1 MIEIVMLIALGF
13 TVASLLALLIAPALW
28 RRAVKLTTRKIK
40 ATMPISVADINADK
54 DLLRA
59 EYAVEMRRLEL
70 GLGKAKE
77 RAARHLMERN
87 QHTVE
92 IGKLETEIAMLKS
105 ALTERSKASSVLEQT
120 VQKHIPEVEAQQAH
134 SLKVIA
140 ARNIELSE
148 RANAFANQRDALEL
162 AQKMVQRQEQEIDR
176 LRQALESL
184 TGTRV
189 NFWGKELS
197 EDIERTAM
205 AKENGK
211 LNAELSRLREDI
223 AQLRELDIADAAKL
237 RTEMHRLADLMLSGK
252 APAKPK
258 KTGPDQAI
266 VEAKAIEDT
275 SQAKVP
281 QEEEPESEK
290 PAQSKRSKRKRAAKP
305 RKSLS
310 ERLAGLKS
318 KKQKENA

>member
-1 MIEIVMLIALGF
+1 MIETVMLIALGF

-92 IGKLETEIAMLKS
+92 IGKLETEIAMLKN
-105 ALTERSKASSVLEQT
+105 ALTERTKASSVLEQT
-120 VQKHIPEVEAQQAH
+120 VQKHIPEVEAQQEH

-140 ARNIELSE
+140 ARDLELSE
-148 RANAFANQRDALEL
+148 RANAFANQGDALEL

-223 AQLRELDIADAAKL
+223 AQLRELDIADAAQL

-252 APAKPK
+252 APAKSK
-258 KTGPDQAI
+258 KTDPDPAI
-266 VEAKAIEDT
+266 VETEAIEET
-275 SQAKVP
+275 SQTKVP
-281 QEEEPESEK
+281 QEEEPESKK
-290 PAQSKRSKRKRAAKP
+290 PAQSKRSKRKQAAKP

-310 ERLAGLKS
+310 ERLAGLKH

>member
-1 MIEIVMLIALGF
+1 MIETVMLIALGF

-92 IGKLETEIAMLKS
+92 IGKLEIEIAMLKN
-105 ALTERSKASSVLEQT
+105 ALTERTKASSVLEQT
-120 VQKHIPEVEAQQAH
+120 VQKHIPEVEAQQEH

-140 ARNIELSE
+140 ARDLELSE
-148 RANAFANQRDALEL
+148 RANAFANQGDALEL

-197 EDIERTAM
+197 EDIELTAM

-223 AQLRELDIADAAKL
+223 AQLRELDIADAAQL

-252 APAKPK
+252 APAKSK
-258 KTGPDQAI
+258 KTDPDPAI
-266 VEAKAIEDT
+266 VETEAIEET
-275 SQAKVP
+275 SQTKVP
-281 QEEEPESEK
+281 QEEEPESKK
-290 PAQSKRSKRKRAAKP
+290 PAQSKRSKRKQAAKP

-310 ERLAGLKS
+310 ERLAGLKH

>member
-1 MIEIVMLIALGF
+1 
-13 TVASLLALLIAPALW
+13 
-28 RRAVKLTTRKIK
+28 
-40 ATMPISVADINADK
+40 
-54 DLLRA
+54 
-59 EYAVEMRRLEL
+59 MRRLEL

-92 IGKLETEIAMLKS
+92 IGKLEIEIAMLKN
-105 ALTERSKASSVLEQT
+105 ALTERTKASSVLEQT
-120 VQKHIPEVEAQQAH
+120 VQKHIPEVEAQQEH

-140 ARNIELSE
+140 ARDLELSE
-148 RANAFANQRDALEL
+148 RANAFANQGDALEL

-223 AQLRELDIADAAKL
+223 AQLRELDIADAAQL

-252 APAKPK
+252 APAKSK
-258 KTGPDQAI
+258 KTDPDPAI
-266 VEAKAIEDT
+266 VETEAIEET
-275 SQAKVP
+275 SQTKVP
-281 QEEEPESEK
+281 QEEEPESKK
-290 PAQSKRSKRKRAAKP
+290 PAQSKRSKRKQAAKP

-310 ERLAGLKS
+310 ERLAGLKH